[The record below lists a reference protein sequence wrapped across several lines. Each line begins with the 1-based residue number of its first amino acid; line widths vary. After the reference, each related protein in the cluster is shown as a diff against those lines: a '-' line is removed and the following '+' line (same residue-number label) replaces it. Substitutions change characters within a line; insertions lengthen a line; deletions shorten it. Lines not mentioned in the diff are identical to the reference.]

1 MNDPFDD
8 LFDAWCQTSRA
19 LSEAFLYDN
28 QLPIDEITRQFVCV
42 WGDLRQL
49 HRLSRKAKGKPLSVR
64 ERIKFDR
71 LLQKKPQ
78 ERLESLIEH
87 LGLFRTE
94 WSQENH
100 AVNHVTEKLKSTSAR
115 AEWNREHFQA
125 KDKELAA
132 AELLCRKLLE
142 EFRSACPGLDA
153 MDGKEA

>member
-28 QLPIDEITRQFVCV
+28 QLPIDEITRQFECV
-42 WGDLRQL
+42 WGELRQL
-49 HRLSRKAKGKPLSVR
+49 RTLSEKDKGKPLSVR
-64 ERIKFDR
+64 EQVKFDR

-78 ERLESLIEH
+78 ERLERLIEH
-87 LGLFRTE
+87 VGLLRTE
-94 WSQENH
+94 WTQENH
-100 AVNHVTEKLKSTSAR
+100 PVNQVTKNLGSSSTR